1 MVADLAVPPCRQFA
15 QPWSETIPVPDQSP
29 PLDTVLPAIHRYYMP
44 VTTLRLTSAEKRR
57 FIAEARR
64 RGLSLSEYLRR
75 AGHAEASRVDWK
87 TFFVATSP
95 VTLPPHASTDL
106 SIREGFGR

>member
-1 MVADLAVPPCRQFA
+1 
-15 QPWSETIPVPDQSP
+15 
-29 PLDTVLPAIHRYYMP
+29 MP
-44 VTTLRLTSAEKRR
+44 VTTLRLTAAEKRR

-75 AGHAEASRVDWK
+75 AGHAEARRVDWK

-95 VTLPPHASTDL
+95 VALPPEAPTDL
-106 SIREGFGR
+106 STREGFGR